1 MVSSLKSISF
11 RCNLRQS
18 QILPWIFHSDAP
30 FRCLIFPS
38 PSLLR
43 VMLTTMDLVLSS
55 FNMNIPWHS
64 SINPFLERIYP
75 PHIWEGN
82 DDYFACSTEVV
93 AIPLTLQ
100 EKWVIKLMG
109 YKYEITLQQKLDLTS
124 LFASFFASRPSFS
137 VFFFIF
143 WTKWRNFMGWCYFR
157 HFLHPFSKHGA
168 NCGIIC
174 TRFCTWLCAR
184 FCIRFCDR
192 FWA

>member
-1 MVSSLKSISF
+1 MVSSLNSISF

-18 QILPWIFHSDAP
+18 QILPWIFHSGAP

-43 VMLTTMDLVLSS
+43 VMLATMDLVLSS
-55 FNMNIPWHS
+55 FNMNIPWNS

-82 DDYFACSTEVV
+82 DDYFACNTEVV
-93 AIPLTLQ
+93 DIPLTLQ
-100 EKWVIKLMG
+100 EK
-109 YKYEITLQQKLDLTS
+109 LDLAS
-124 LFASFFASRPSFS
+124 LFVSFFTSRPSFS
-137 VFFFIF
+137 RFFFIF

-157 HFLHPFSKHGA
+157 HFLHPFSKPGA
-168 NCGIIC
+168 NCGVIC